1 MPRNWSVNFSLT
13 KFGSMDQ
20 SFPSIAPVVLE
31 LQRNFVHV
39 EEVHPFPALHAPKG
53 ETGKVL

>member
-1 MPRNWSVNFSLT
+1 
-13 KFGSMDQ
+13 MDQ
-20 SFPSIAPVVLE
+20 SFPLIAPVVLE
-31 LQRNFVHV
+31 LQRNFVNV